1 MQWKQTI
8 SRPACFMKWTVLLA
22 PVVAFVIILLAG
34 LPADAQQAQL
44 RNKLTADAIAKQLS
58 NEDVRRILLESLAEE
73 KNAKAKPAEEF
84 NPAVIIYRFQ
94 RDLGV
99 LSKEL
104 DGIFRSVKE
113 LPDVFPR
120 AWAKFTA
127 DRKDGGV
134 MWFFFAVAI
143 SMGLGWLAEMAV
155 KGRLKSAVSGGEAA
169 TGYRG
174 TRYKVKRL
182 LSTVLQRFI
191 ALAIFLAIATAIYLV
206 FFDDTQKD
214 RIAFFFYL
222 SAAGIFR
229 AIAALSEAFH
239 APGRPELRLPLYSDA
254 DAASLHR
261 TALLTVAFGAFAYFT
276 CALFGTLG
284 ILGFVH
290 ELFLILVGTIT
301 TTLLVYTILS
311 GRRAISSDIAG
322 DAQPGTAIRIFS
334 ELWPWIF
341 AAFVVVLWVSLVV
354 IELLRDFVPYGAGL
368 FTIGLFAVLPSLDAL
383 LRRDTTRLLDE
394 GKTALGAT
402 ARGARLALLFGVVIV
417 LASAWRIN
425 PVGMAESGIGGQAT
439 GALFQITLTLLVAYI
454 VWQTLQIFIDRK
466 IMEEDAALAESGVDA
481 GEMEIGG
488 QGLSRMRTLL
498 PLLKRTVQITL
509 GIIVIM
515 ITLASLGIDIA
526 PILAGAGVVGLAIGF
541 GSQTLVR
548 DIVSGAFFLIDDAFR
563 LGEYIDVGDVKG
575 TVEKMSIRSLR
586 LRHHRGAVH
595 TVPFGEIKT
604 LTNYS
609 RDWAIMK
616 LKFRV
621 PFDTDVK
628 KVKRI
633 FKQIGNDLLE
643 NEAIAEDFIQ
653 PLKSQGVLEVDDYGL
668 IIRAKFMSKP
678 GRQFM
683 IRKEAFVAVQN
694 AFKEHGIE
702 FARPEVRVVV
712 DDDDDDED
720 ELTANQ
726 QAAAGAAAKIATAPK
741 PVPQA

>member
-1 MQWKQTI
+1 
-8 SRPACFMKWTVLLA
+8 MKWYQSIRSSGRVTKLSVFVA
-22 PVVAFVIILLAG
+22 PVIAFVIILSAG
-34 LPADAQQAQL
+34 LPAEAQKAPL
-44 RNKLTADAIAKQLS
+44 NNKLTADAIAKQLS
-58 NEDVRRILLESLAEE
+58 NEDVRRILLESLIDE
-73 KNAKAKPAEEF
+73 KNAKAKPVEEF

-127 DRKDGGV
+127 DRSEGGV

-143 SMGLGWLAEMAV
+143 SMGLGWLAETAV
-155 KGRLKSAVSGGEAA
+155 KGRLRSAVSSASAA
-169 TGYRG
+169 VSGG

-182 LSTVLQRFI
+182 LSRVLQRFI
-191 ALAIFLAIATAIYLV
+191 VLAIFLAISTAVYLV

-222 SAAGIFR
+222 AAAGMFR
-229 AIAALSEAFH
+229 TIAALSEAFH
-239 APGRPELRLPLYSDA
+239 APGRPELRLPLYNDA

-290 ELFLILVGTIT
+290 ELFLIIVGTIT

-311 GRRAISSDIAG
+311 GRRAISGDIAG
-322 DAQPGTAIRIFS
+322 GAQTGSATRIFA
-334 ELWPWIF
+334 ELWPWLF

-368 FTIGLFAVLPSLDAL
+368 FTVGLFAVLPSLDAL

-417 LASAWRIN
+417 LTSAWRIN
-425 PVGMAESGIGGQAT
+425 PIGMAESGIGSQAT
-439 GALFQITLTLLVAYI
+439 GAVFQITLTLLVAYI
-454 VWQTLQIFIDRK
+454 VWQTVQIFIDRK

-481 GEMEIGG
+481 SEMEIGG

-509 GIIVIM
+509 GVIVTM
-515 ITLASLGIDIA
+515 ITLASLGVDIA

-633 FKQIGNDLLE
+633 FKQIGIDLLE

-702 FARPEVRVVV
+702 FARPEVRVVM
-712 DDDDDDED
+712 DDDEDDED
-720 ELTANQ
+720 ELTLSE
-726 QAAAGAAAKIATAPK
+726 QAAAGAAAKVVTAPK